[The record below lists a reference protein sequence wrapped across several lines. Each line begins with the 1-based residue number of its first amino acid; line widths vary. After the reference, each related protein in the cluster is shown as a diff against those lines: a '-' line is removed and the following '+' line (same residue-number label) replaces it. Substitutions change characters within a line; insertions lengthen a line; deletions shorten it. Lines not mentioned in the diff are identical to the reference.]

1 VIPGPIGAGWSDV
14 KAADFNAD
22 GSADMLWYNADNHA
36 MAVWTMAGSHL
47 LLPGPVLPTP
57 LGDGWT
63 VVTGAD
69 FNFDGMADVLWHN
82 PSTNSMAVWLMSG
95 THLLLPG
102 PVIPGPLGDGW
113 TVVTGTD
120 FNADGMADVIW
131 SNPGSGSMAV
141 WLMSGTQ
148 LLLPGPVIP
157 GPIGA
162 GWSVAYAADFNAD
175 GMSDAIWQNTTT
187 NRMAVWLMGGT
198 NLLLP
203 GPEIPGPA
211 DIGP

>member
-1 VIPGPIGAGWSDV
+1 MCFLANLLELVGVLAASSALVACTGDIGGGPDGAAPGPAPPSLGAAKERLNGSGWKILRS
-14 KAADFNAD
+14 
-22 GSADMLWYNADNHA
+22 G
-36 MAVWTMAGSHL
+36 
-47 LLPGPVLPTP
+47 
-57 LGDGWT
+57 
-63 VVTGAD
+63 D
-69 FNFDGMADVLWHN
+69 FNFDRMSDVLWN
-82 PSTNSMAVWLMSG
+82 DPGTNTMAVWLMSG

-102 PVIPGPLGDGW
+102 PVIPGPIGAGW
-113 TVVTGTD
+113 RVVKAAD

-131 SNPGSGSMAV
+131 SNSGSGSAAV